1 MATPENLHKN
11 IPNSQLHDPK
21 DFSTAGVGTSLRKG
35 MDSNLEWAVPYW
47 QDSVLDRVDMA
58 LTPPSENDGD
68 RYIIINLTS
77 TVVHA
82 DWDGAS
88 ENDIVEFDLD
98 ASAWVSVTPFFDMT
112 ARSQADLNQYY
123 FDGTTWN
130 DVIGSSGDV
139 SQSGTSSDNQIA
151 VFTADK
157 TIEGNSD
164 FTFDSTLNTFNINQ
178 FGTGSL
184 NVSLGIA
191 KMQMDSNPSTWQSYT
206 HDSTT
211 NTSLLELIRSRGTA
225 ASPSAV
231 QSGDALGR
239 ANFKGYNTS
248 SYIVGGLME
257 FNATETWSGSAQ
269 GTEFKVQTIL
279 TGATSLADRIV
290 VDGSGDITLGNY
302 KFDGDQ
308 TVGAGQDDYVLTYDY
323 GTGLISLEAAAGGG
337 SSLWTDDGGGKISY
351 SASGAA
357 AEIYETGFGNT
368 YGTQVTIRRGFFMV
382 GDLNTIGDNSVITNV
397 DRSVV
402 FGGNNTLGNVG
413 NTAYSLIVGYNST
426 IEEGNYN
433 ISLGAN
439 NTINNTTDSGVTIGT
454 GNNITGSNGI
464 AIGISNTLDSGNAL
478 IFGNTVRAGDSSKV
492 QVAVG
497 NNFDVSHSYYSKGF
511 YVEFGNGTTQRPS
524 FGLVRASGLTDTQPL
539 NMALGSDQAL
549 RNDGYGAA
557 SSGAGSGVFWHFRR
571 STTNIEPTTN
581 FTDGVALYVHDRT
594 AGKAGYMMKVEDGT
608 QHFFGDFSAIGGD
621 ETDAN
626 ANKTLTI
633 VGTGTGSGTSSLLCE
648 DSGGTTRAEV
658 KDNGEASLGNYLFDS
673 SATVGAG
680 QDDYVLTY
688 DYATGKIG
696 LEASAGGGSSPL
708 TTKGDIYTYSTAD
721 ARLAVGS
728 NGQYLIA
735 DSAEATGLKWGDAAD
750 GLVKYD
756 EVTSFTTGSNLFDVN
771 INESFAVGRNNNLGT
786 ASATTTDLAVFGNYC
801 SVGNL
806 YSSKGAMAFGYEVR
820 ASGLYAGIGGKNN
833 RYETNYAG
841 AGKDNDTTGQ
851 YSWAFG
857 LNSTASGSYCF
868 VFGNNLTNSES
879 SSLLAHQLRTKGL
892 GTTSTTSSLK
902 TQDSLGST
910 TFEVQDDGVAVFNTF
925 TVATLPSQV
934 AGGFIYVS
942 DETGGATMAFSDGT
956 NWRRVQDRAVVA

>member
-673 SATVGAG
+673 SATVGFG
-680 QDDYVLTY
+680 QDNYVLTY
-688 DYATGKIG
+688 DNATGKIG
-696 LEASAGGGSSPL
+696 LEASAGGGGGLTAPTNTDTIPFANVAGNDFDYSTNFRYINNELQVRNSGSGVIFSAENLSTPSTNFFDVSANGQVRGSYDGVDWLISRFGTAAITFESTSADGCGLQANGSELLMLYPSGNVLIGDSSYGDPSVRL
-708 TTKGDIYTYSTAD
+708 KIKGDGTQDPFLVTD
-721 ARLAVGS
+721 GTVDLFKVK
-728 NGQYLIA
+728 
-735 DSAEATGLKWGDAAD
+735 DSGTINMA
-750 GLVKYD
+750 
-756 EVTSFTTGSNLFDVN
+756 NLP
-771 INESFAVGRNNNLGT
+771 
-786 ASATTTDLAVFGNYC
+786 
-801 SVGNL
+801 
-806 YSSKGAMAFGYEVR
+806 
-820 ASGLYAGIGGKNN
+820 
-833 RYETNYAG
+833 
-841 AGKDNDTTGQ
+841 
-851 YSWAFG
+851 
-857 LNSTASGSYCF
+857 
-868 VFGNNLTNSES
+868 
-879 SSLLAHQLRTKGL
+879 
-892 GTTSTTSSLK
+892 TSSAGLSSG
-902 TQDSLGST
+902 DLWNNS
-910 TFEVQDDGVAVFNTF
+910 GVINIV
-925 TVATLPSQV
+925 
-934 AGGFIYVS
+934 
-942 DETGGATMAFSDGT
+942 
-956 NWRRVQDRAVVA
+956 

>member
-21 DFSTAGVGTSLRKG
+21 DFSTAGVGTALRKG

-231 QSGDALGR
+231 QSGDALGI

-257 FNATETWSGSAQ
+257 FNATETWSGLAQ

-308 TVGAGQDDYVLTYDY
+308 TVGAGQDGYA
-323 GTGLISLEAAAGGG
+323 LI
-337 SSLWTDDGGGKISY
+337 Y
-351 SASGAA
+351 NHSA
-357 AEIYETGFGNT
+357 
-368 YGTQVTIRRGFFMV
+368 TQVELQDIKPKES
-382 GDLNTIGDNSVITNV
+382 LVI
-397 DRSVV
+397 
-402 FGGNNTLGNVG
+402 
-413 NTAYSLIVGYNST
+413 
-426 IEEGNYN
+426 
-433 ISLGAN
+433 
-439 NTINNTTDSGVTIGT
+439 
-454 GNNITGSNGI
+454 
-464 AIGISNTLDSGNAL
+464 
-478 IFGNTVRAGDSSKV
+478 
-492 QVAVG
+492 AV
-497 NNFDVSHSYYSKGF
+497 S
-511 YVEFGNGTTQRPS
+511 
-524 FGLVRASGLTDTQPL
+524 
-539 NMALGSDQAL
+539 
-549 RNDGYGAA
+549 
-557 SSGAGSGVFWHFRR
+557 
-571 STTNIEPTTN
+571 
-581 FTDGVALYVHDRT
+581 
-594 AGKAGYMMKVEDGT
+594 
-608 QHFFGDFSAIGGD
+608 D
-621 ETDAN
+621 ETTALTTGT
-626 ANKTLTI
+626 AKITFRMPYAFTLT
-633 VGTGTGSGTSSLLCE
+633 
-648 DSGGTTRAEV
+648 
-658 KDNGEASLGNYLFDS
+658 
-673 SATVGAG
+673 
-680 QDDYVLTY
+680 
-688 DYATGKIG
+688 
-696 LEASAGGGSSPL
+696 
-708 TTKGDIYTYSTAD
+708 
-721 ARLAVGS
+721 
-728 NGQYLIA
+728 
-735 DSAEATGLKWGDAAD
+735 
-750 GLVKYD
+750 
-756 EVTSFTTGSNLFDVN
+756 
-771 INESFAVGRNNNLGT
+771 
-786 ASATTTDLAVFGNYC
+786 
-801 SVGNL
+801 
-806 YSSKGAMAFGYEVR
+806 EVR
-820 ASGLYAGIGGKNN
+820 ASLTTAGSTSG
-833 RYETNYAG
+833 
-841 AGKDNDTTGQ
+841 TTTIDINESGTTI
-851 YSWAFG
+851 
-857 LNSTASGSYCF
+857 LSTK
-868 VFGNNLTNSES
+868 LTIDYTE
-879 SSLLAHQLRTKGL
+879 K
-892 GTTSTTSSLK
+892 TSTTAATAAVISDSSLA
-902 TQDSLGST
+902 
-910 TFEVQDDGVAVFNTF
+910 DDAEITIDIDAV
-925 TVATLPSQV
+925 
-934 AGGFIYVS
+934 
-942 DETGGATMAFSDGT
+942 TGGADEAGLKVYLIGYRS
-956 NWRRVQDRAVVA
+956 

>member
-231 QSGDALGR
+231 QSGDALGI

-308 TVGAGQDDYVLTYDY
+308 TVGSGQDNYVLTYDYATGLISLEAAASGGLSDIVDDATPQLGGSLDVNGNKIVSVSNGNIDIEPNGTGNVLLGNFTFDADQTVGLGQDDYVLTYDH
-323 GTGLISLEAAAGGG
+323 GTGLISLEASAG
-337 SSLWTDDGGGKISY
+337 
-351 SASGAA
+351 
-357 AEIYETGFGNT
+357 
-368 YGTQVTIRRGFFMV
+368 
-382 GDLNTIGDNSVITNV
+382 
-397 DRSVV
+397 
-402 FGGNNTLGNVG
+402 
-413 NTAYSLIVGYNST
+413 
-426 IEEGNYN
+426 
-433 ISLGAN
+433 
-439 NTINNTTDSGVTIGT
+439 
-454 GNNITGSNGI
+454 
-464 AIGISNTLDSGNAL
+464 
-478 IFGNTVRAGDSSKV
+478 
-492 QVAVG
+492 
-497 NNFDVSHSYYSKGF
+497 
-511 YVEFGNGTTQRPS
+511 
-524 FGLVRASGLTDTQPL
+524 
-539 NMALGSDQAL
+539 
-549 RNDGYGAA
+549 
-557 SSGAGSGVFWHFRR
+557 
-571 STTNIEPTTN
+571 
-581 FTDGVALYVHDRT
+581 
-594 AGKAGYMMKVEDGT
+594 
-608 QHFFGDFSAIGGD
+608 
-621 ETDAN
+621 
-626 ANKTLTI
+626 
-633 VGTGTGSGTSSLLCE
+633 
-648 DSGGTTRAEV
+648 
-658 KDNGEASLGNYLFDS
+658 
-673 SATVGAG
+673 
-680 QDDYVLTY
+680 
-688 DYATGKIG
+688 
-696 LEASAGGGSSPL
+696 GGGSSPL
-708 TTKGDIYTYSTAD
+708 TTKGDIYTYSTND
-721 ARLAVGS
+721 DRLAVGS

-786 ASATTTDLAVFGNYC
+786 AAATTTDLAVFGNYC

-892 GTTSTTSSLK
+892 GTTSSTSSLK
-902 TQDSLGST
+902 AQDNGGST

-934 AGGFIYVS
+934 AGGLIYVS

>member
-1 MATPENLHKN
+1 MLIFN
-11 IPNSQLHDPK
+11 
-21 DFSTAGVGTSLRKG
+21 
-35 MDSNLEWAVPYW
+35 
-47 QDSVLDRVDMA
+47 
-58 LTPPSENDGD
+58 
-68 RYIIINLTS
+68 
-77 TVVHA
+77 
-82 DWDGAS
+82 
-88 ENDIVEFDLD
+88 
-98 ASAWVSVTPFFDMT
+98 
-112 ARSQADLNQYY
+112 
-123 FDGTTWN
+123 GTTWN
-130 DVIGSSGDV
+130 DFLASSGDV

-308 TVGAGQDDYVLTYDY
+308 
-323 GTGLISLEAAAGGG
+323 
-337 SSLWTDDGGGKISY
+337 
-351 SASGAA
+351 
-357 AEIYETGFGNT
+357 
-368 YGTQVTIRRGFFMV
+368 
-382 GDLNTIGDNSVITNV
+382 
-397 DRSVV
+397 
-402 FGGNNTLGNVG
+402 
-413 NTAYSLIVGYNST
+413 
-426 IEEGNYN
+426 
-433 ISLGAN
+433 
-439 NTINNTTDSGVTIGT
+439 
-454 GNNITGSNGI
+454 
-464 AIGISNTLDSGNAL
+464 
-478 IFGNTVRAGDSSKV
+478 
-492 QVAVG
+492 
-497 NNFDVSHSYYSKGF
+497 
-511 YVEFGNGTTQRPS
+511 
-524 FGLVRASGLTDTQPL
+524 
-539 NMALGSDQAL
+539 
-549 RNDGYGAA
+549 
-557 SSGAGSGVFWHFRR
+557 
-571 STTNIEPTTN
+571 
-581 FTDGVALYVHDRT
+581 
-594 AGKAGYMMKVEDGT
+594 
-608 QHFFGDFSAIGGD
+608 
-621 ETDAN
+621 
-626 ANKTLTI
+626 
-633 VGTGTGSGTSSLLCE
+633 
-648 DSGGTTRAEV
+648 
-658 KDNGEASLGNYLFDS
+658 
-673 SATVGAG
+673 TVGAG